1 MELNST
7 LVGVVI
13 ILLIFVPIGYLIVN
27 AASGDKKV
35 KKSVSKLSQSNGI
48 NLSDIEVIGSF
59 VIGLDTTAKKLIFT
73 SKKNLTDD
81 FQIIDMAE
89 IKTCQTK
96 TIMHNKKTLDWVGLE
111 LMGAVGRK
119 EIPFYVE
126 NDEDAA
132 LSKDP
137 FVCLQD
143 AKKWEGKL
151 KPYLKAS

>member
-7 LVGVVI
+7 LVGFVI
-13 ILLIFVPIGYLIVN
+13 ILLIFVPIGYLIFN

-59 VIGLDTTAKKLIFT
+59 VIGLDTTSKKLIYAT
-73 SKKNLTDD
+73 KKNFSND

-89 IKTCQTK
+89 IKTCHTK
-96 TIMHNKKTLDWVGLE
+96 TLMHNKKTLDWVGLE
-111 LMGAVGRK
+111 LVGAAGKK

-126 NDEDAA
+126 NDEDDS

-151 KPYLKAS
+151 RPYLKAS